1 MLGGFKVQGKSLD
14 QARKVF
20 DDAVALEAAGAFALI
35 LEAIPKEL
43 AALITQAVKIPT
55 VGIGAGIHCDGQVLV
70 LHDMVGLFRRFTPK
84 FVKVYTDLY
93 NPQLKAVKD
102 YIADVTAG
110 RFPADEHSFGMKA
123 EAVTELRKALGR

>member
-1 MLGGFKVQGKSLD
+1 
-14 QARKVF
+14 
-20 DDAVALEAAGAFALI
+20 
-35 LEAIPKEL
+35 
-43 AALITQAVKIPT
+43 
-55 VGIGAGIHCDGQVLV
+55 VGIGAGVGCDGQVLV

-102 YIADVTAG
+102 YIADVQAG

-123 EAVTELRKALGR
+123 EAAAELRKALGR